1 MPSIR
6 TFLLLA
12 LLLLHPRHTT
22 ADDGIQ
28 LIGTAAIPGD
38 QLDLSNDT
46 RTLENGERVNRLGGL
61 SALDYAPRTG
71 LLAALSDRGPDDGA
85 VSYPCRFQLFELL
98 ISPGRQPAV
107 TLPLKHTVPLTDASG
122 KPLTGRATILA
133 ADSERGRRFDP
144 EGFRFGPDGRIFIS
158 DEYGP
163 EIVEFNSSGREVRS
177 LPLPPALQ
185 VATPHG
191 DRKIET
197 EGNSSG
203 RASNR
208 GMECLAVSPDGKHLY
223 GLMQGPL
230 IQDGT
235 RKDGKVVGTHCRLL
249 QLTLQGEPV
258 AEYVYVRDS
267 PDNGNSELLALPDGR
282 LLVLERDG
290 NAGEKAAHRK
300 LIAVSLTGA
309 TSVAGMT
316 TLPRNLRENNIQPV
330 TRTVLLDLLDPR
342 WKLAGK
348 NMPEKIEG
356 LTLGPPLPDGRQTL
370 ILSSDN
376 DFESQNASLLW
387 VFALPPGSIPAGT
400 QSR

>member
-46 RTLENGERVNRLGGL
+46 RTLENGERVNRLGGF

-85 VSYPCRFQLFELL
+85 VSYPCRFQLVELL
-98 ISPGRQPAV
+98 IRPGRQPAV
-107 TLPLKHTVPLTDASG
+107 TLTLKHTVPLTDASG

-249 QLTLQGEPV
+249 QLTLQGETV
-258 AEYVYVRDS
+258 AEYVYVMDS
-267 PDNGNSELLALPDGR
+267 PDNGNSEILALSDGR

-290 NAGEKAAHRK
+290 NAGEEAAHRK

-316 TLPRNLRENNIQPV
+316 TLPRNLRDNNIQPV

-370 ILSSDN
+370 I
-376 DFESQNASLLW
+376 
-387 VFALPPGSIPAGT
+387 
-400 QSR
+400 

>member
-6 TFLLLA
+6 TFLLVISLT
-12 LLLLHPRHTT
+12 LHLSHTT

-28 LIGTAAIPGD
+28 LIGTASIPGD

-46 RTLENGERVNRLGGL
+46 RTLENGERVNRLGGF
-61 SALDYAPRTG
+61 SALDYAPQTG
-71 LLAALSDRGPDDGA
+71 LLAALSDRGPDDGG
-85 VSYPCRFQLFELL
+85 VSYPCRFQLFELQL
-98 ISPGRQPAV
+98 NPSHQPAV
-107 TLPLKHTVPLTDASG
+107 TLTLKHTVPLTDADG
-122 KPLTGRATILA
+122 KPLTGRSTILA
-133 ADSERGRRFDP
+133 ANSERGRRFDP
-144 EGFRFGPDGRIFIS
+144 EGFRFGPNGRIFIS

-163 EIVEFNSSGREVRS
+163 EIVEFSSSGREIRS
-177 LPLPPALQ
+177 LPMPPGFH
-185 VATPHG
+185 VAKPDG

-208 GMECLAVSPDGKHLY
+208 GMECLAISPDGKHLY

-235 RKDGKVVGTHCRLL
+235 RKDGKVIGTHCRLL
-249 QLTLQGEPV
+249 QLTLQGETV
-258 AEYVYVRDS
+258 AEYVYVMDS
-267 PDNGNSELLALPDGR
+267 PDNGNSEVLALPDGR

-290 NAGEKAAHRK
+290 NAGNKAAHRK
-300 LIAVSLTGA
+300 LIAVSLAGA

-316 TLPRNLRENNIQPV
+316 TLPRNLSDGNIRPV

-356 LTLGPPLPDGRQTL
+356 LCLGPQLPDGRQTL

-376 DFESQNASLLW
+376 DFESANPSLIW
-387 VFALPPGSIPAGT
+387 VFALPPQPTPSGAVN
-400 QSR
+400 Q